1 MSQATPPSPKRGEVW
16 RVDFDPTEGSEMQK
30 ARPAVVISSDAI
42 GTLPVK
48 LVAPITQWKAI
59 FEKNIW
65 HVRLSP
71 TERSGLTKESAVDA
85 LQVRSADT
93 SVASAP
99 ARKLP
104 LPPRRP
110 PRHVRMASLGP
121 LLGARHGRSR

>member
-1 MSQATPPSPKRGEVW
+1 MSQATPPSPKRGEIW

-93 SVASAP
+93 SRFEEKLGRTSATELEEIVTAVAVVIEY
-99 ARKLP
+99 R
-104 LPPRRP
+104 
-110 PRHVRMASLGP
+110 
-121 LLGARHGRSR
+121 